1 MDGLHPHSPPAP
13 PRIRG
18 GGRSRGAGH
27 TRLCRPRPAGG
38 AGPPA
43 AEAFGE
49 GRQAWGAQRGPRP
62 TAHRP
67 SPGEGRESSADR
79 PQALQGGH
87 SLPRGGLKR
96 RKLQDARE
104 REDLG
109 PTHRKCKIC
118 SPSPKR
124 ATAAGKEIAPAPQ
137 ETSAFR
143 PGCESRPS
151 ELCDLGR
158 AI

>member
-27 TRLCRPRPAGG
+27 SRLCRPRPAGG

-87 SLPRGGLKR
+87 GLPRGGLKR

-109 PTHRKCKIC
+109 PDTQKVQNLQ
-118 SPSPKR
+118 P
-124 ATAAGKEIAPAPQ
+124 EPQ
-137 ETSAFR
+137 ASHSCREGNR
-143 PGCESRPS
+143 SRPAGN
-151 ELCDLGR
+151 LR
-158 AI
+158 FQARV